1 MLKGMLKDSKLADW
15 RFKKMRHLQETDLVG
30 KTVVKLDTTAVN
42 CVTIFFA
49 DGTSAKL
56 WAEDAVMTP
65 YGNIPGIFI
74 EDTEEVQ
81 DPSSEEVPESNEKSY
96 LDMAND

>member
-1 MLKGMLKDSKLADW
+1 MLKGILKASKLADW
-15 RFKKMRHLQETDLVG
+15 RFKKMRHLQGTDLVG
-30 KTVVKLDTTAVN
+30 KTISKLDTTTVN
-42 CVTIFFA
+42 CVTIFFT
-49 DGTSAKL
+49 DGTSASL

-81 DPSSEEVPESNEKSY
+81 DA
-96 LDMAND
+96 L